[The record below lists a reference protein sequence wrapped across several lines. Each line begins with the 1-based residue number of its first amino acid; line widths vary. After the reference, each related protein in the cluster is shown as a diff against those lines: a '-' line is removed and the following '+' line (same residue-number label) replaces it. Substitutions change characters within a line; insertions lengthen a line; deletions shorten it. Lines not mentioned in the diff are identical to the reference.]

1 MPLAQLRTWTP
12 TQLAALILGVWWI
25 GNAVAVFLAVEPSIA
40 TLDANG
46 TVSVLGLSIAVNGW
60 HGLFH
65 LLSGLAG
72 IAVCRSPAAS
82 RAYALIV
89 GTLYL
94 TAAAYSA
101 YDSAT
106 VFGLI
111 HVDEL
116 GSIDHALEGVL
127 LISLWLSTLE
137 GTGRE
142 A

>member
-1 MPLAQLRTWTP
+1 VALEELRAWRH
-12 TQLAALILGVWWI
+12 TQFAALILGVWWI
-25 GNAVAVFLAVEPSIA
+25 GNGVAVFLVAEPGVA

-65 LLSGLAG
+65 LLSGLVG

-89 GTLYL
+89 GALYL
-94 TAAAYSA
+94 TAAAYSVFNG
-101 YDSAT
+101 AT

-116 GSIDHALEGVL
+116 GSLDHALEGAL